1 MNAPWIDDAIARAD
15 ARMARLPHGLLV
27 HGPGG
32 WGEAQVAA
40 AVAARLL
47 NLGDRTPKDVAH
59 PDLRWLEPEDG
70 TIRIDAIRA
79 VIGFL
84 QQTPRLAPCKAAVIV
99 DAERMNANAANA
111 LLKSLE
117 EPPPASFAVLVSSAP
132 ERLLPTV
139 RSRCQSLPVHPAP
152 RAQVLEWL
160 QRQGVESDA
169 LPRLLIE
176 FGGAPLAVRDAVR
189 AEAAPLWP
197 RLAIAGSTPAQAL
210 EVAETLSSEDLAE
223 LSARWLR
230 ILRRLA
236 RRLALQDAAS
246 PRLARVIDFA
256 DELQRLRAA
265 ALFNKSLSRPMQLE
279 RLCLLW
285 SALWREADLDRL

>member
-1 MNAPWIDDAIARAD
+1 MSAPWIDDAIARAD
-15 ARMARLPHGLLV
+15 ALMERLPHGLLV

-40 AVAARLL
+40 AVASRLL
-47 NLGDRTPKDVAH
+47 NLDGRAVKDVAH

-79 VIGFL
+79 LIGFL

-99 DAERMNANAANA
+99 DAERMNPNAANA

-117 EPPPASFAVLVSSAP
+117 EPPPDSFAVLVSSAP

-139 RSRCQSLPVHPAP
+139 RSRCQNLPVYPAP
-152 RAQVLEWL
+152 RAQVRDWL
-160 QRQGVESDA
+160 QQQGVESDA
-169 LPRLLIE
+169 LPHLMIE
-176 FGGAPLAVRDAVR
+176 FGNAPLAVRDAARGEV
-189 AEAAPLWP
+189 APLWP
-197 RLAIAGSTPAQAL
+197 RLAIAGKTPAQAL
-210 EVAETLSSEDLAE
+210 EVAETLSSEDLVE

-230 ILRRLA
+230 ILGRLTRRLA
-236 RRLALQDAAS
+236 AQDAAS
-246 PRLARVIDFA
+246 PRLARVMDFA
-256 DELQRLRAA
+256 AEVQRLRAA

-285 SALWREADLDRL
+285 AALWREAALDRI